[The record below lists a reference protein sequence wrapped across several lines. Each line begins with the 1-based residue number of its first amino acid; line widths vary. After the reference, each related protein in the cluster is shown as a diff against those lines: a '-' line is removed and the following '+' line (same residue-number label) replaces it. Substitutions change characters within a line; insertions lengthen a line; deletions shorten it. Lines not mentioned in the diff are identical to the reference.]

1 MFRFAQHDIFD
12 FLDSPRES
20 GASNDHERIS
30 EMLFQDTPANTMNYM
45 IAGYTVIFG
54 VMLAYMISL
63 VVRQR
68 NLEREMKEL
77 EEMERKG

>member
-1 MFRFAQHDIFD
+1 MT
-12 FLDSPRES
+12 FLTFWTAPAR
-20 GASNDHERIS
+20 AALATTMKRIS

-45 IAGYTVIFG
+45 IAGYAVIFS
-54 VMLAYMISL
+54 VMLVYMISL

-77 EEMERKG
+77 EEMEMKR